1 MHAKNAELQPRSA
14 VAYVEVRPP
23 DNLRKLLLKLATN
36 AKLNETFRKSFMR
49 YYPERGS
56 GSGFVVTGGNGHTR
70 LVTNRHV
77 ADGADYVTVSFDGN
91 VTTQRGDIVHI
102 DQDYDIAVVTLSSA
116 RPGLTL
122 KLNVADEE
130 DVRSVG
136 YPAVGRHGSY
146 QIAPG
151 RVTNACL
158 KGDLVGE
165 SPNNCWIQHN
175 APIDP
180 GSSGGPLLS
189 NDSRVLGVNTLLL
202 RRRNSFFLSVPATY
216 VATALT
222 RADEILANRE
232 NKNWMTD
239 RLQKSCYTFVSEM
252 STRTTKPRRLVSS
265 VSYKLVVAKGLEAFD
280 EMADS
285 EAADDLKDMLEDDPL
300 EAIQLSIVTT
310 LRDDVIELGGIKADE
325 RCKRLHPNDDVL
337 SGGDV
342 RIDVEMRNGH
352 KEFAFVFERGQW
364 RLSNY

>member
-1 MHAKNAELQPRSA
+1 MHAKSAESQPRSA

-23 DNLRKLLLKLATN
+23 DNLRNLLLKLAMN
-36 AKLNETFRKSFMR
+36 AKLKESYRKSFIA
-49 YYPERGS
+49 YYPGRGS
-56 GSGFVVTGGNGHTR
+56 GSGFVVAGGNGHTR
-70 LVTNRHV
+70 FVTNRHV
-77 ADGADYVTVSFDGN
+77 ADGADYVVVSFDGN
-91 VTTQRGDIVHI
+91 VTTQRGDIIHI
-102 DQDYDIAVVTLSSA
+102 DPDYDLAVVTLPVA

-151 RVTNACL
+151 RVTNACF
-158 KGDLVGE
+158 KGDMIGE
-165 SPNNCWIQHN
+165 IPSNCWIQHN

-189 NDSRVLGVNTLLL
+189 NDSRVLGVNTLML
-202 RRRNSFFLSVPATY
+202 RRRNSFFLSVPATHI
-216 VATALT
+216 AKALA
-222 RADEILANRE
+222 RADEILASRE
-232 NKNWMTD
+232 NKQWMTD
-239 RLQKSCYTFVSEM
+239 TLQKSCYAFVSEM
-252 STRTTKPRRLVSS
+252 STKTTKSRRLVSD
-265 VSYKLVVAKGLEAFD
+265 VSYKLVVSKGLEAFD

-285 EAADDLKDMLEDDPL
+285 EAADELKDMLEDDPL